1 MTKLRILCAL
11 VCVQIAGCAT
21 CHDLQYRAV
30 QRIKTH
36 SAWKCSGA
44 ASECHA
50 CDYKDGWQEGYYS
63 VATGGCGK
71 LPPVPPKRY
80 WKAKYQ
86 TPCGRDQVATW
97 YRGFQEGVVVAQ
109 ATCVRSWNPVPTSC
123 NAALPTQPCQQCAGP
138 YHEPPTI
145 HAVQDPAPQT
155 APYVPQDPQLVVPP
169 AGVES
174 MPAETIEAEPA
185 KQPAPAAPEVEQLPS
200 TPEAGAEVTSE
211 RIPARESIV
220 LEELPNIVDPES
232 YHESLYRIP
241 PVSKTFEA
249 RQPEL
254 VVATKQ
260 PLPPTEDLAAVES
273 INEQLEAAFIKYAP
287 EQYVLPTP
295 QQNPPEQSLPASE
308 SVLVRVTEVAP
319 SNDRVEAP
327 NHEVPKEFVA
337 EEQSST
343 RRTTLRISRPQKARE
358 VVAIS
363 RKTTPFRWDT
373 EGLSQ
378 DVTVAWRSLEEVTR
392 QSQQVWLEAIR
403 ASEEAKPI
411 ARRESIPAKEE
422 TQTPLA
428 ERPQTPIR
436 WHGEN
441 NTTFQPASTGRTE
454 LVLKG
459 HEPAE
464 RIVRNSPTQLKIV
477 PRTLTNEPLREE
489 VIVEKDH
496 VKRNYRVSDRSSL
509 RFR

>member
-1 MTKLRILCAL
+1 MTKLRILCAI
-11 VCVQIAGCAT
+11 VCVQLAGCAT

-30 QRIKTH
+30 QQVKTH
-36 SAWKCSGA
+36 NAWKCSGGT
-44 ASECHA
+44 SPCHPA
-50 CDYKDGWQEGYYS
+50 DFKDGWKEGYYS

-123 NAALPTQPCQQCAGP
+123 SAALPTQPCQQCAGP

-155 APYVPQDPQLVVPP
+155 APYVPQAPQLVVPP

-174 MPAETIEAEPA
+174 VPAEAIEAEPA
-185 KQPAPAAPEVEQLPS
+185 KQPALEAPEVEQLPS
-200 TPEAGAEVTSE
+200 TPEAAPEVTSE
-211 RIPARESIV
+211 QIPARKSIV
-220 LEELPNIVDPES
+220 LEKLPNIVDPEP

-249 RQPEL
+249 RQPE
-254 VVATKQ
+254 VEVATKQ
-260 PLPPTEDLAAVES
+260 PLPPTQALAAVES
-273 INEQLEAAFIKYAP
+273 INEQLEAAFVKYAP
-287 EQYVLPTP
+287 EQYQSPTP
-295 QQNPPEQSLPASE
+295 VPATPEQSVPAPKA
-308 SVLVRVTEVAP
+308 VPVRITEVTSVKVRTETP
-319 SNDRVEAP
+319 KHEAP
-327 NHEVPKEFVA
+327 QEIVA
-337 EEQSST
+337 GEQSSPAK
-343 RRTTLRISRPQKARE
+343 TTLTISRPQKARE
-358 VVAIS
+358 VVAIP
-363 RKTTPFRWDT
+363 RKATPFRLDT
-373 EGLSQ
+373 KGLRQ
-378 DVTVAWRSLEEVTR
+378 DVTVAWKSLEEVTR

-403 ASEEAKPI
+403 AAEEAKPI
-411 ARRESIPAKEE
+411 ARRESIPAKTE
-422 TQTPLA
+422 TQAPLA

-441 NTTFQPASTGRTE
+441 NTTFRPASTERTK

-459 HEPAE
+459 HEPVE

-489 VIVEKDH
+489 IIVEKDH